1 MDLQNYSK
9 LVQLSFSGLVTR
21 AGGSGKGGRDGE
33 RGGCKYLG
41 QIYRCIVGFLALK
54 FTRSC
59 HFNKSGSLP
68 KRLNLFPIIGALEMI
83 YANVLDSTN
92 EGQVFTDKSFCDNQ

>member
-1 MDLQNYSK
+1 MSTHRSGNLDLQNYSK

-54 FTRSC
+54 
-59 HFNKSGSLP
+59 LP
-68 KRLNLFPIIGALEMI
+68 AAVTSIKVR
-83 YANVLDSTN
+83 VCSRD
-92 EGQVFTDKSFCDNQ
+92 